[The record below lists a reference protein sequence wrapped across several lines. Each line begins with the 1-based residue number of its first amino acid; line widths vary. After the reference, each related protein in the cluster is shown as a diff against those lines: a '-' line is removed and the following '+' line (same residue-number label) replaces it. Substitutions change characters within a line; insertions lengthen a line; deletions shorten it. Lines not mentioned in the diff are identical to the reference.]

1 MRPRSHRFSQ
11 AHRPR
16 VPGKRGVNARRL
28 RIEPL
33 EDRRLLSVDL
43 VSTGDPSVCPI
54 GNGDS
59 YSPSISTDG
68 RYVAFASDADNLV
81 RGDTNAQRDVFVRD
95 LTTGNTTRVSTDS
108 AGNQSSRRSDNPS
121 ISDDAR
127 YVAFESFAD
136 NLVAGVANG
145 NLNIFVKD
153 LATGITT
160 CASTDSA
167 GSQAN
172 NHSADPSIS
181 ADGRYVAF
189 RSSASNLVSGDNN
202 DKYDIFVKDLT
213 TGITTRVSTDSA
225 GNEGNGDSGAP
236 MYYEHA
242 GPSISADGHLVAFA
256 SEADNL
262 VSGDTNGSWDVFV
275 KDLTTGLTTLAS
287 ANSAGDQGN
296 RGSSGPSISAD
307 GRLVAFASAS
317 GNLVNRLLVGSP
329 NVYVK
334 DLLTGDV
341 TLASTDSDGNDFYLC
356 GGADARISADG
367 RSVAFE
373 IFVPG
378 FYVYP
383 QEPWSDV
390 FVKDL
395 TTGITTHINTDS
407 ASIDRS
413 EHAFHPSISG
423 DGRYVA
429 FDTRDNA
436 LAAGDTNLAR
446 DILVKDRVTAAVNLV
461 SRRDARSPF
470 SSGDGGSQGASISG
484 DGRYVAFSSRAD
496 NLVPDDTN
504 GNYDPFVKDMTTG
517 TITRISNPRA
527 SYDTPRMSA
536 DGRYVVY
543 SGRDDQVGDD
553 TGRRYN
559 DIFVRELATAT
570 VTIASTDSAGM
581 ASDGHS
587 GCPSISADG
596 RYVAFESYADNLV
609 SGDTNNASDV
619 FVKDLSTGIVT
630 RVSTDSAGHEGNA
643 ASNSASISADGRY
656 VAFISDAD
664 NLVSDDTNGQ
674 IDIFVKD
681 LSTGITTRASTVGT
695 QSYQG
700 FVFPQS
706 LSISAD
712 GRYVAFYSY
721 ADNLVSGDTNGR
733 TDIFI
738 KDLWTGITT
747 RASTDSAGHE
757 GNLDS
762 YDPSIS
768 ADGRY
773 VAFMSGASNLVSG
786 DTNSASDVFMKDL
799 KTGKT
804 MLISKGDPGTAGDG
818 ESLWPS
824 ISADGR
830 YVAFN
835 SSADNLYPLDP
846 TRSGNVFRWEA
857 PPPTASVA
865 APNVSN
871 SGGTS
876 YVFTVTYEDD
886 DAIQVSTLDN
896 SDIVVTGPQGFSQ
909 RAVFDHVDVAEDG
922 APRTATYRI
931 TPPGGMWSSAADGTY
946 TVSLQADQVKNAL
959 GLAAPAGV
967 LGTFVVHAAPDTTLP
982 TASLTAPNVTAGGG
996 TAYSFTVTYSDNV
1009 EVKAS
1014 TLDSLDVLVTG
1025 PKGYKR
1031 PATLVSVNGNANGAS
1046 RTATYRIVPPGGAWK
1061 LADNGV
1067 YTVSMQAKQ
1076 VTDTSGNPVA
1086 TGRLGTFTVDTAPP
1100 KASLSAAKV
1109 AKGGAASYTF
1119 TVTYKDNLAVNVAS
1133 LDDSDLQVTGPN
1145 GYKQSAVLVSVN
1157 HKTSGSPRTATYR
1170 ITPPGGSW
1178 DPADNGTYTVS
1189 MQTGQVTDAG
1199 GNPVA
1204 AGPLGTFS
1212 VAVRDTVPPTALLT
1226 ALNVT
1231 AGGAA
1236 PYTFTVTYTDNVAV
1250 KVSTLGNADV
1260 LVTGPNGYRQ
1270 LAALVSVDNHTDGS
1284 PRTATY
1290 RITPPGGSW
1299 DLADNGSYSLWMQ
1312 SKQVKDTSGNSVPA
1326 GKLATFT
1333 VAVPKAN
1340 GSNGLCADSVFRA
1353 FGAGGD
1359 DSLLGE
1365 VPSRLDGPSSL
1376 QGCDSGAA
1384 IFFAQAASKTRI
1396 EFPHTR

>member
-16 VPGKRGVNARRL
+16 VPAKRGVNARRL

-59 YSPSISTDG
+59 ESPSISADG

-95 LTTGNTTRVSTDS
+95 LTTGNTTRISTDS

-121 ISDDAR
+121 ISADGR
-127 YVAFESFAD
+127 YVAFESYAD
-136 NLVAGVANG
+136 NLVTGVTNG

-153 LATGITT
+153 LATGITA

-167 GSQAN
+167 GSLAN
-172 NHSADPSIS
+172 SYSADPSIS
-181 ADGRYVAF
+181 ADGRCVAF
-189 RSSASNLVSGDNN
+189 GSSASNLVSGDNN

-213 TGITTRVSTDSA
+213 TGITTRISTDSA
-225 GNEGNGDSGAP
+225 GNQGNGDSGAP

-242 GPSISADGHLVAFA
+242 GPSISADGRFVAFA
-256 SEADNL
+256 SQADNL
-262 VSGDTNGSWDVFV
+262 VSGDTNGSWDIFV

-287 ANSAGDQGN
+287 SNSAGDPGD
-296 RGSSGPSISAD
+296 RGSYGPSISAD
-307 GRLVAFASAS
+307 GRFVAFES
-317 GNLVNRLLVGSP
+317 GCGNFYTGLHFGSGY
-329 NVYVK
+329 NVFVK
-334 DLLTGDV
+334 DLLTHDI
-341 TLASTDSDGNDFYLC
+341 TLASTDSAGEDFYF
-356 GGADARISADG
+356 GGGGARISADG
-367 RSVAFE
+367 RCVAFHV
-373 IFVPG
+373 VPPYPVVWGEG
-378 FYVYP
+378 F
-383 QEPWSDV
+383 SDIY
-390 FVKDL
+390 VKDL
-395 TTGITTHINTDS
+395 TTGITTHVNTDS
-407 ASIDRS
+407 AGNYRS
-413 EHAFHPSISG
+413 QHALDASISG

-429 FDTRDNA
+429 FDTRDGG
-436 LAAGDTNLAR
+436 LVAGDTNLAR
-446 DILVKDRVTAAVNLV
+446 DILVKDRITAAVNLV

-470 SSGDGGSQGASISG
+470 SSGDHGSQTASISG
-484 DGRYVAFSSRAD
+484 DGRFVAFMSGAD

-504 GNYDPFVKDMTTG
+504 GNYDPFVKDMATG
-517 TITRISNPRA
+517 TITRIGNPRG
-527 SYDTPRMSA
+527 YYLTPRMSA

-543 SGRDDQVGDD
+543 SGRDNEFGDD
-553 TGRRYN
+553 TDRRYF
-559 DIFVRELATAT
+559 DIFVRELATGT
-570 VTIASTDSAGM
+570 ITIASTDSAGT
-581 ASDGHS
+581 ASDGSS
-587 GCPSISADG
+587 GSPSISADG
-596 RYVAFESYADNLV
+596 RYVAFGSYADNLV
-609 SGDTNNASDV
+609 SGDTNHLEDI
-619 FVKDLSTGIVT
+619 FVKDLATGIVT

-721 ADNLVSGDTNGR
+721 ADNLVSGDTNGQS
-733 TDIFI
+733 DVFV
-738 KDLWTGITT
+738 KDCWTGITT
-747 RASTDSAGHE
+747 RASTDSAGRE
-757 GNLDS
+757 GNL
-762 YDPSIS
+762 YCYNPSIS
-768 ADGRY
+768 GDGRY
-773 VAFMSGASNLVSG
+773 VAFFSYADNLVSG

-799 KTGKT
+799 KTGRI
-804 MLISKGDPGTAGDG
+804 MLISKGDAGTPGDG
-818 ESLWPS
+818 ASSWPS

-830 YVAFN
+830 YVAFD

-876 YVFTVTYEDD
+876 YFFSVTYEDD
-886 DAIQVSTLDN
+886 DAIRVSTLDG
-896 SDIVVTGPQGFSQ
+896 SDVVVTGPQGFSQ
-909 RAVFDHVDVAEDG
+909 PAVFDHVDVAEEG

-931 TPPGGMWSSAADGTY
+931 TPPGGAWTSAADGTY
-946 TVSLQADQVKNAL
+946 TVSLQADQVKNAF
-959 GLAAPAGV
+959 GLPAPAGV
-967 LGTFVVHAAPDTTLP
+967 LGTFVVHAAPDTTPP
-982 TASLTAPNVTAGGG
+982 TASLAAPNVTAVGG
-996 TAYSFTVTYSDNV
+996 TAYTFTVTYSDNV

-1014 TLDSLDVLVTG
+1014 TLDSSDVLVTG

-1031 PATLVSVNGNANGAS
+1031 AATLVSVNGNATGAS
-1046 RTATYRIVPPGGAWK
+1046 RTATYRIVPPGGAWD
-1061 LADNGV
+1061 LADSGV

-1086 TGRLGTFTVDTAPP
+1086 KGTLGTFTVDTAPP

-1119 TVTYKDNLAVNVAS
+1119 TVTYKDNLAVNVAT
-1133 LDDSDLQVTGPN
+1133 LDDSDLRVTGPN

-1157 HKTSGSPRTATYR
+1157 QKTSGSPRTATYR

-1189 MQTGQVTDAG
+1189 MQTGQVTDAV

-1212 VAVRDTVPPTALLT
+1212 VAVPDTVPPAALLT

-1231 AGGAA
+1231 AGGAT

-1290 RITPPGGSW
+1290 RITPPGGS
-1299 DLADNGSYSLWMQ
+1299 
-1312 SKQVKDTSGNSVPA
+1312 
-1326 GKLATFT
+1326 
-1333 VAVPKAN
+1333 
-1340 GSNGLCADSVFRA
+1340 
-1353 FGAGGD
+1353 
-1359 DSLLGE
+1359 
-1365 VPSRLDGPSSL
+1365 
-1376 QGCDSGAA
+1376 
-1384 IFFAQAASKTRI
+1384 
-1396 EFPHTR
+1396 